1 MIVSKSSQ
9 SKERFYE
16 LLIWKIDR
24 YVTHTPT
31 HSSLCHDI
39 YDVSKYWSFQE
50 ELGISVS
57 DELWEEGLAFLT
69 SQI

>member
-9 SKERFYE
+9 SKQRFYE

-24 YVTHTPT
+24 YVTHT
-31 HSSLCHDI
+31 HSPLCHDI

-57 DELWEEGLAFLT
+57 DALWEEGLIFLT